1 MKLIAPLSKS
11 QYGIYVECATHIGE
25 PYYNLP
31 YIYELDPSLD
41 RQRLLTA
48 IEMAF
53 KAHPTLFTRI
63 TLTDDG
69 EPMQTLDMAGEQ
81 WSLEVEEIQDI
92 QQEKSRLVTPFE
104 IDGGRLFHINLMHTS
119 DHYYLFLDYHH
130 IIVDG
135 TSMQIMLQDIDK
147 AYRGE
152 DIQPEEISLMQV
164 AQDEADRRETQE
176 FEEAKQWYAQQ
187 FDCGDTFTQFMPDL
201 EGETHTED
209 HLARTLGL
217 DLSEVE
223 RFCQRTGVFK
233 STLFTTAYAYLLA
246 KFNNEQ
252 ESLFTTVFNGRH
264 DKRLARTVC
273 MAVKTLPV
281 YTKFTPDTTV
291 LELLRQGQEQMTG
304 CRDHD
309 IYSYSD
315 VMTDLK
321 LQSNSMFAWH
331 GQLFDNE
338 RMGGLP
344 MNPKR

>member
-1 MKLIAPLSKS
+1 M
-11 QYGIYVECATHIGE
+11 
-25 PYYNLP
+25 
-31 YIYELDPSLD
+31 
-41 RQRLLTA
+41 
-48 IEMAF
+48 
-53 KAHPTLFTRI
+53 
-63 TLTDDG
+63 
-69 EPMQTLDMAGEQ
+69 
-81 WSLEVEEIQDI
+81 
-92 QQEKSRLVTPFE
+92 
-104 IDGGRLFHINLMHTS
+104 
-119 DHYYLFLDYHH
+119 
-130 IIVDG
+130 
-135 TSMQIMLQDIDK
+135 
-147 AYRGE
+147 
-152 DIQPEEISLMQV
+152 
-164 AQDEADRRETQE
+164 
-176 FEEAKQWYAQQ
+176 
-187 FDCGDTFTQFMPDL
+187 
-201 EGETHTED
+201 
-209 HLARTLGL
+209 GL

-344 MNPKR
+344 MATERVGNSTLEASFYMKVYIQGGKCHAKAEYNSNEYSQALISNILESYEAVLNGFIAQEKLSDIDISTPSQRAMLDTFNGQRRGL